1 MIPMICNIGLPLYR
15 LVIVPGMGCLGW
27 FAMAQFSC
35 ASPQEPPVANV
46 AVATGAIS
54 QSGKPTPCSGAV
66 DHPAFNAWAKVAESL
81 CIRCHN
87 SDGDGAE
94 SRFVLRIPASVRDR
108 DSISFNVALLWN
120 LASEKTDNQSL
131 LFAKAT
137 GGLDHGG
144 GVVVTKESTQ
154 AKVLSTLG
162 DSVGDLT
169 TWIPTEHDRLLDENH
184 AAMFDGISM
193 MSPTRLLR
201 RVTLS
206 LAGRLPTKPELSSV
220 ASEGMA
226 GLEKLLPLI
235 LDEPAFYERL
245 REGYNDILLTRGIE
259 DNAETLLS
267 YDHFEKSRL
276 WYQDY
281 DLNDLPE
288 NERERARWKLADVY
302 RDALLREPYEL
313 ILYIVRKDRP
323 FTEVITADYMMVSPY
338 TARGYGIYEE
348 IKDQFRDPKNP
359 FEYIPA
365 KLRALRGRDG
375 KVQETA
381 TGWYPHS
388 GLLSMFHYLRR
399 YPSTETNRNRLRAR
413 MVYQHWLGVDVMA
426 LAPRSADA
434 SAVAAK
440 YAIPVMQAP
449 DCVVCHRTIDPLAG
463 LFQNFSFEGYVG
475 PRKEG
480 WYTDMFG
487 PGFEREAIGAEDL
500 WRSPQWLGQKI
511 AQDRR
516 FAIAVVEHVYYIL
529 YGRKPALAPTDIEDP
544 QFHRKRCAYRAQ
556 RAMLEKAAD
565 VFRQSNDSLKQVF
578 LTLIASEFY
587 RADGIFE
594 SSREAMVPDQQVD
607 WNDLGVVRLLSPEQL
622 ERKIG
627 AIFGRPWGRLR
638 DEMAILY
645 GGIDSLAVTD
655 RNLDPSGAMGAVQRM
670 MANDVACEHVA
681 KDFRLPPA
689 ERRLFPSVE
698 LTDLPSDPAAEGSLR
713 KAISDLHFQL
723 LGRED
728 EPESNSVTETLEL
741 LREVHASA
749 KQQTGLPT
757 NESYFCGGRE
767 EFRSEDPL
775 FTLRSWRAVVTY
787 LLRQREFLYE

>member
-1 MIPMICNIGLPLYR
+1 
-15 LVIVPGMGCLGW
+15 
-27 FAMAQFSC
+27 MAQSSC
-35 ASPQEPPVANV
+35 AIGQEPPVASV
-46 AVATGAIS
+46 VGATGFIS
-54 QSGKPTPCSGAV
+54 YSGMPTPCSGAV

-87 SDGDGAE
+87 SEGDAAE
-94 SRFVLRIPASVRDR
+94 SRFVLRIPASVLDR
-108 DSISFNVALLWN
+108 DSISFNVSLLWN
-120 LASEKTDNQSL
+120 LASEKADNQSL
-131 LFAKAT
+131 LLAKAT

-144 GVVVTKESTQ
+144 GVVVTKDSAQ
-154 AKVLSTLG
+154 AKVLTTLG
-162 DSVGDLT
+162 DRVGGLA
-169 TWIPTEHDRLLDENH
+169 TWIPTEHDRLLEENH
-184 AAMFDGISM
+184 AALFEGTSM
-193 MSPTRLLR
+193 LSPTQLLR

-206 LAGRLPTKPELSSV
+206 LAGRLPTNQELSLV
-220 ASEGMA
+220 ATGGMA
-226 GLEKLLPLI
+226 GLDKLLPLI

-245 REGYNDILLTRGIE
+245 KEGYNDILLTRGIE

-288 NERERARWKLADVY
+288 SERERARWKLADVY

-313 ILYIVRKDRP
+313 ILYIVRNNRS

-348 IKDQFRDPKNP
+348 IKDQFRDPKDP

-365 KLRALRGRDG
+365 KLKALRGRDG

-413 MVYQHWLGVDVMA
+413 MVYQHWLGIDVMA

-440 YAIPVMQAP
+440 HAIPVMQAP

-463 LFQNFSFEGYVG
+463 LFQNFNFEGHIG

-487 PGFEREAIGAEDL
+487 PGFEREAIAAEDA

-544 QFHRKRCAYRAQ
+544 QFPIKRCAYRAQ
-556 RAMLEKAAD
+556 RAMIEKTANI
-565 VFRQSNDSLKQVF
+565 FRQSNHSLKQVF
-578 LTLIASEFY
+578 LALIASEFY
-587 RADGIFE
+587 RADGISA
-594 SSREAMVPDQQVD
+594 SSRDAMVPEQQAA

-627 AIFGRPWGRLR
+627 AIFGKPWGRLR

-681 KDFRLPPA
+681 KDFRLPVA

-698 LTDLPSDPAAEGSLR
+698 LSDLPSDPAAEGSLR
-713 KAISDLHFQL
+713 KAISDLHFKL

-728 EPESNSVTETLEL
+728 EPESISVTETLEL

-749 KQQTGLPT
+749 KQQAGLPT